1 MERETNDSRATPI
14 RTPLGLVTPV
24 ARTSAV
30 RLRSR
35 WMDAGAS
42 YVRPVHIE
50 VESAGSTRVYRIPDV
65 TMVVRLALASFVVAS
80 ALLRRLITW

>member
-1 MERETNDSRATPI
+1 MEREPNDSRATPI
-14 RTPLGLVTPV
+14 QTPLGLVTPV

-35 WMDAGAS
+35 WMDAGAA
-42 YVRPVHIE
+42 YVRPVRIE
-50 VESAGSTRVYRIPDV
+50 LETAGSIRMYGIPDV
-65 TMVVRLALASFVVAS
+65 TMAVRLALVAFVVSS